1 MFSGQLFQ
9 QNNLNTG
16 TITMQWELSEKC
28 SPTLY
33 ICLAF
38 QILVVLFISHDWL
51 MNWCLCLYLGEWDG
65 RERCAC
71 KNRDASLTHNPQDP
85 GEHTWLGLGPRKQQ
99 AAVAT
104 LSSHAVLLADGPL
117 FHLAKLSHPGRTHFH
132 THTLEGPCI
141 VAHWVFRNPP
151 YILEDGALNLLPW
164 PLLLLAIITRALLVL
179 PRADL
184 SH

>member
-1 MFSGQLFQ
+1 MGTVRKMFPYTVYLPSVSNPRGVVHITWLAYELMLVPLSGG
-9 QNNLNTG
+9 NG
-16 TITMQWELSEKC
+16 MGGKDV
-28 SPTLY
+28 
-33 ICLAF
+33 LAK
-38 QILVVLFISHDWL
+38 IEMRLWRVH
-51 MNWCLCLYLGEWDG
+51 
-65 RERCAC
+65 
-71 KNRDASLTHNPQDP
+71 PQDP
-85 GEHTWLGLGPRKQQ
+85 GEHTWLGLGPRKQLV
-99 AAVAT
+99 AVAT